1 MTVNAAVAAPATGT
15 GVKAG
20 QKVAFGQ
27 LDWGWVV
34 MSIGMAI
41 GAGIV
46 FLPVQVGMMGIWVFL
61 LSSLIGYPAMYMFQ
75 KLFINTLAES
85 DSCKDYTSIITE
97 YLGKNWG
104 MALGILYFI
113 MLVIW
118 VFVYSLA
125 ITNDSASY
133 LRTFGIT
140 DTLLSENPLYSLC
153 LISGMVFIASYSEK
167 ILFRISGFM
176 AVSVLAIVLVL
187 GLFMVPHWDMSNI
200 SAVPPSGELFKN
212 AIITLPFTL
221 TSILFIQSLSPM
233 TIAFREHSQ
242 NVEEARYRSQR
253 AMKVAFALLFCIVF
267 FYAVSFT
274 LTISQAQAV
283 DAFNQNISSL
293 AIIAQYMS
301 GSVTTGLGIMINIFA
316 VATSFLA
323 IFLAFREAC
332 TGIVMNSLRRRYSD
346 DQINHDK
353 IKKGVTA
360 FIILISWAAVVTNVP
375 ILYFTSL
382 CSPIFGLV
390 GCLIPAYLVYKIPRL
405 AKYRGLA
412 TNIIIVVGILLVIS
426 PLLAFIG

>member
-1 MTVNAAVAAPATGT
+1 MTVNAAVAAPTTGT
-15 GVKAG
+15 GVKAS

-75 KLFINTLAES
+75 KLLINTLAES

-133 LRTFGIT
+133 LRTFGVT
-140 DTLLSENPLYSLC
+140 ETLLSESPLYSLC
-153 LISGMVFIASYSEK
+153 LIAGMVFLASYSEK

-176 AVSVLAIVLVL
+176 AMSVLATVLVL
-187 GLFMVPHWDMSNI
+187 GAFMVPHWDMSNV
-200 SAVPPSGELFKN
+200 SAAPPSGELFKN

-242 NVEEARYRSQR
+242 NVEEARFRSLR

-267 FYAVSFT
+267 FYAISFT
-274 LTISQAQAV
+274 LTISQVQAV

-301 GSVTTGLGIMINIFA
+301 GSVTNGLGIMINIFA

-332 TGIVMNSLRRRYSD
+332 TGIVMNTLRRRYTD
-346 DQINHDK
+346 EQINQGT

-360 FIILISWAAVVTNVP
+360 FIILISWAAVVTNIP

-390 GCLIPAYLVYKIPRL
+390 GCLIPAYLVHKIPRL

>member
-1 MTVNAAVAAPATGT
+1 MSVHNNTTAPIEGAGSGT
-15 GVKAG
+15 DR
-20 QKVAFGQ
+20 KVAFDQ

-85 DSCKDYTSIITE
+85 DSCKDYTSIISE

-104 MALGILYFI
+104 MALGILYFL

-125 ITNDSASY
+125 ITNDSAFY
-133 LRTFGIT
+133 LHTFGIT
-140 DTLLSENPLYSLC
+140 DSLLSNNPLYSLC
-153 LISGMVFIASYSEK
+153 LISGMVFLASYSEK

-176 AVSVLAIVLVL
+176 AVSVLAIVLML
-187 GLFMVPHWDMSNI
+187 GLLMVPHWDMTNI
-200 SAVPPSGELFKN
+200 SAAPPTGELFKN

-233 TIAFREHSQ
+233 AIAFRKHSQ
-242 NVEEARYRSQR
+242 NVEEARFRSQR
-253 AMKVAFALLFCIVF
+253 AMKVAFALLFAVVF

-274 LTISQAQAV
+274 LTISQTQAV
-283 DAFNQNISSL
+283 EAFNQNISSL

-301 GSVTTGLGIMINIFA
+301 GSVTTVLGILINIFA

-323 IFLAFREAC
+323 IFLAFRESC
-332 TGIVMNSLRRRYSD
+332 TGIVMNTLRRRYSD
-346 DQINHDK
+346 EQINHDK
-353 IKKGVTA
+353 IRKGVTA
-360 FIILISWAAVVTNVP
+360 FIILVSWMAVITNMP

-382 CSPIFGLV
+382 CSPIFGLI
-390 GCLIPAYLVYKIPRL
+390 GCLIPAYLVYRIPRL

-412 TNIIIVVGILLVIS
+412 TNIIIVVGLLLVIS